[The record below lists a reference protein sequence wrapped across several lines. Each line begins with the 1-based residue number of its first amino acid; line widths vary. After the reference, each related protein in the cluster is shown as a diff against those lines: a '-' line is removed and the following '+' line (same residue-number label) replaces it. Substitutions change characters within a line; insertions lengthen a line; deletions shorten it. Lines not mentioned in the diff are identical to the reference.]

1 MKCDTLLTL
10 FRLQKLRVLGRVKEG
25 GKAPK
30 AVRVSGE
37 GLGAWG
43 SIPAPASAHANA
55 PSSVPPYVPSS
66 VLSPVSAPALD
77 PACASVPAPALI
89 SVAVSD

>member
-55 PSSVPPYVPSS
+55 PSSV
-66 VLSPVSAPALD
+66 LSPVSAPALD

>member
-43 SIPAPASAHANA
+43 SIPAPA
-55 PSSVPPYVPSS
+55 PSSVPSS
-66 VLSPVSAPALD
+66 VLAPTSVPILPPALV
-77 PACASVPAPALI
+77 SV
-89 SVAVSD
+89 VVSD

>member
-10 FRLQKLRVLGRVKEG
+10 FHLQKLRVLGRVKEG

-43 SIPAPASAHANA
+43 SIPAPF
-55 PSSVPPYVPSS
+55 SVPATAPVPSS
-66 VLSPVSAPALD
+66 VHAPASASVFAPAPVSVA
-77 PACASVPAPALI
+77 AS
-89 SVAVSD
+89 D